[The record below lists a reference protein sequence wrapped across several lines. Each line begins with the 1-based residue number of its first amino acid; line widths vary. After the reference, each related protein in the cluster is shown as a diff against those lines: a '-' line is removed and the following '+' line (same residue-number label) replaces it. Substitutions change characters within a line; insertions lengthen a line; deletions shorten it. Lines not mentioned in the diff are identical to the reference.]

1 MANANAPMGL
11 TPKRYLSGAPY
22 NGAAN
27 KYYVDAADSTAIYV
41 GGLVK
46 LAGSA
51 DVDGIASVTGNVAT
65 GDAVVGVV
73 VAVAPETSTS
83 LTYRAASTERY
94 VMVADDPN
102 LVFEVQEDSTG
113 GALAVTNTGNVADMA
128 ALTAGSTVTG
138 LSNAVLDSS
147 TATASGDGTEDV
159 LIVGLSQ
166 RVDNAIGDK
175 ANWMVRLNNHAFVDG
190 NTGA

>member
-1 MANANAPMGL
+1 MANADAPMGL
-11 TPKRYLSGAPY
+11 SPKRYLSGAPY

-27 KYYVDAADSTAIYV
+27 KYYVDAGDSTAIYV

-65 GDAVVGVV
+65 GDAVIGVV

-83 LTYRAASTERY
+83 LTYRAASTARY

-102 LVFEVQEDSTG
+102 LVFEIQEDSD
-113 GALAVTNTGNVADMA
+113 GAPLAATDVGNVADLATM
-128 ALTAGSTVTG
+128 TAGSTVTG
-138 LSNAVLDSS
+138 LSSMEIDSS
-147 TATASGDGTEDV
+147 TATASGDGSEDV

-166 RVDNAIGDK
+166 RVDNAIGAE